1 MEGFKKYFKNTSWL
15 LGNRAYGML
24 VGFFVSVLVTRYL
37 GVENYGTLSYAISF
51 VGLFGFIANLGIE
64 QVLYRDLIK
73 HKHKENELIGTA
85 LMLRLVSG
93 SVAMLIAIAFAYL
106 TKEQSNIMF
115 LITVISASFIFQAF
129 NVINYAFQ
137 ARVHAKFPSIAT
149 FIVVSILAVLK
160 LIVVLGGKGFYYFAV
175 IYTLESLLYG
185 IIFLYFYNKYYSSPF
200 GWKFDKR
207 IAKEMLI
214 ESAPLLLSTVFI
226 SIYSRIDQVLLK
238 NMINVS
244 AVGIYDVAVRLSE
257 LWYFIPTILVGS
269 LFPSIVN
276 AKNTDEK
283 VYAKRFISLTL
294 MLVSLSAITGLIVT
308 VFAHFMLS
316 ILYGQEFIGGYRV
329 LQLYVWSGIGMS
341 LGMVIN
347 QFLITE
353 KLART
358 ILYTSIIG
366 MVLNLA
372 LNLILIPK
380 YGINGSAFATL
391 VSYIV
396 GPLSVVI
403 FPEARRKIF
412 RLISLAKFNSKA

>member
-24 VGFFVSVLVTRYL
+24 IGFFVSVLVTRYL

-51 VGLFGFIANLGIE
+51 VGLFSFIANLGIE

-85 LMLRLVSG
+85 ILLRLVSG
-93 SVAMLIAIAFAYL
+93 SVAMLIAITFAYL
-106 TKEQSNIMF
+106 TKEQSNVMF
-115 LITVISASFIFQAF
+115 LITVISISFIFQAF

-137 ARVHAKFPSIAT
+137 ARVQAKFPSIAT
-149 FIVVSILAVLK
+149 FIVVSILAILK

-175 IYTLESLLYG
+175 THTLESLLYG
-185 IIFLYFYNKYYSSPF
+185 IIFLYFYKKYYGSPLN
-200 GWKFDKR
+200 WKFDKR
-207 IAKEMLI
+207 IAREMLV
-214 ESAPLLLSTVFI
+214 ESAPLLLSTVFV
-226 SIYSRIDQVLLK
+226 SIYSRIDQVLLG

-244 AVGIYDVAVRLSE
+244 AVGIYDVAIRLSE

-308 VFAHFMLS
+308 VFAHLMLS

-341 LGMVIN
+341 LGMVLN

-396 GPLSVVI
+396 GPLSVVV
-403 FPEARRKIF
+403 FPEARRKIL
-412 RLISLAKFNSKA
+412 RLIKAART